1 VKHTA
6 KVFVI
11 DNDPAVLASLEAI
24 LADAGYDV
32 RCFSSTQDFL
42 VHYHPS
48 QVGCLLV
55 DLKVPGSELL
65 ERLQEAGSL
74 LSVVIISGL
83 VDSARQTGKA
93 PAIPILI
100 KPFEASTL
108 LTMVEDAIA
117 GSVRRR
123 AKSVRQDPRD

>member
-24 LADAGYDV
+24 LAAAGYDV
-32 RCFSSTQDFL
+32 RCFTSAQDFL
-42 VHYHPS
+42 AQYHPT

-65 ERLQEAGSL
+65 QRLDEAGSL

-83 VDSARQTGKA
+83 VDSARQPDKP

-123 AKSVRQDPRD
+123 AKSARQDPRD